1 MNALLHSLKRHVAV
15 LGLAAVA
22 MAAPLASYAQST
34 LEQIK
39 AAGVMRIGVAPGDPY
54 YFKNPASGEWS
65 GVGILV
71 AQEVAN
77 NLGVKLQTV
86 ETTWGNAVAA
96 IQANQI
102 DTMFI
107 LDATEERKK
116 AVDFADE
123 PLFWYAQG
131 VLTRN
136 GLSVK
141 TWEELDKPE
150 IRIGVGLGTAPDRD
164 LTKRLTQAKIERF
177 ANNDEAVAALFAK
190 RVDAIA
196 FYTPVLVVA
205 YSRIRQGEVVIPTPV
220 VALSTSAGFR
230 RQDDPAFKNF
240 LNAEFKKLYES
251 GRVQELY
258 AQYLATKNVD
268 ASKTPSLIKEQWA
281 Q

>member
-1 MNALLHSLKRHVAV
+1 MNALFHSLKRHVAI
-15 LGLAAVA
+15 LGLAVA
-22 MAAPLASYAQST
+22 AAAAPLAAYAQST

-39 AAGVMRIGVAPGDPY
+39 SAGVMRIGVAPGDPY
-54 YFKNPASGEWS
+54 YFKDPASGQWS
-65 GVGILV
+65 GVGILI

-196 FYTPVLVVA
+196 FYTPVLAVA

-230 RQDDPAFKNF
+230 RQEDPAFRNF
-240 LNAEFKKLYES
+240 LNGEFKKMYES

-258 AQYLATKNVD
+258 AQYLETKKVD
-268 ASKTPSLIKEQWA
+268 PSKTPSLIKEQWA
-281 Q
+281 K